1 MSQIRGKGN
10 RDTEMRMIALFRLH
24 GIRGWRRSQRLFGK
38 PDFVFRRN
46 KLAIFV
52 DGCFWHGC
60 PRPKHAPLPKNR
72 AIWWAEK
79 LSRNKKRDRVVT
91 RTLRKRGWRV
101 IRVWE
106 CELLP
111 RNWPQVVRRIRRF
124 VG

>member
-24 GIRGWRRSQRLFGK
+24 GIRGWRRGQPLFGK
-38 PDFVFRRN
+38 PDFVFRPN
-46 KLAIFV
+46 KVAIFV

-91 RTLRKRGWRV
+91 RTLRKQGWRV

-111 RNWPQVVRRIRRF
+111 PNWPQVVRRIRRF